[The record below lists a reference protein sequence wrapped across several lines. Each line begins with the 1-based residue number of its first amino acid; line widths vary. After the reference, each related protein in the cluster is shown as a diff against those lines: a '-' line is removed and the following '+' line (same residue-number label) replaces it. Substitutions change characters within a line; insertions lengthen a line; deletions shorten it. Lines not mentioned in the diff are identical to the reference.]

1 VGKGVGVM
9 TAQELIDGVWSAALW
24 AYGCGVMVGLLFKV
38 VNRS

>member
-1 VGKGVGVM
+1 MSG
-9 TAQELIDGVWSAALW
+9 QEIVDSVWQAALW